1 MSTNQITPPGLT
13 VVHPLTDGLAG
24 FMRRNRNPIGAFV
37 MMLVFLGLM
46 IASNSRVF
54 LNPLAYTS
62 VLTTLPIIILM
73 ATSLVFMTTGGVI
86 DLSYASTIAL
96 GAWGFAIL
104 VKNGYSPF
112 AGLVFAILLGALVGL
127 INSMLILRFRLQSL
141 IATLGMLFFTRGAV
155 NILSD
160 GKSIPLP
167 NIQDTF
173 FYQVC
178 CGKIGIVPIQIF
190 WGLGFA
196 TVTWLLYSWHS
207 LGSHIHIIGDNEESA
222 RSMGIAINRV
232 KTFTYVYV
240 GVASAIAG
248 VFIVSILTTFWP
260 NTGEGYLLV
269 ILAAIFVGGNPLIGG
284 VGTVVGA
291 LIGSFTVG
299 FIETGIIAAG
309 LDGFYTRFAFG
320 IVLIVSLLGFRTQKR

>member
-1 MSTNQITPPGLT
+1 MALEGIHTIEAAQIAMQFLQNRTDVVAGAPP
-13 VVHPLTDGLAG
+13 V
-24 FMRRNRNPIGAFV
+24 NP
-37 MMLVFLGLM
+37 
-46 IASNSRVF
+46 
-54 LNPLAYTS
+54 
-62 VLTTLPIIILM
+62 
-73 ATSLVFMTTGGVI
+73 
-86 DLSYASTIAL
+86 DL
-96 GAWGFAIL
+96 
-104 VKNGYSPF
+104 
-112 AGLVFAILLGALVGL
+112 
-127 INSMLILRFRLQSL
+127 
-141 IATLGMLFFTRGAV
+141 
-155 NILSD
+155 
-160 GKSIPLP
+160 
-167 NIQDTF
+167 
-173 FYQVC
+173 
-178 CGKIGIVPIQIF
+178 
-190 WGLGFA
+190 
-196 TVTWLLYSWHS
+196 
-207 LGSHIHIIGDNEESA
+207 
-222 RSMGIAINRV
+222 NRV